1 LRGLL
6 LTLCCCLLLA
16 GCGNTDE
23 KKLMT
28 FYATYDGEKEKKIEE
43 MLDKQKD
50 IEHANVILIDDKL
63 LVAMQVKPWKKYK
76 KKSIEKKVEDE
87 LKKDYPNLQLIVSA
101 DFKLHWES
109 KKLIEKNETKN
120 LSEKLEDLR
129 KLAKEET

>member
-1 LRGLL
+1 MRGML

-16 GCGNTDE
+16 GCGNKEE
-23 KKLMT
+23 KITT
-28 FYATYDGEKEKKIEE
+28 FYATYDGEKEKGIEE
-43 MLDKQKD
+43 VLDKQKD
-50 IEHANVILIDDKL
+50 IDHANVILIEDQL

-76 KKSIEKKVEDE
+76 KSSIEKTVEEE
-87 LKKDYPNLQLIVSA
+87 LKKDYPNLQLIISA

-109 KKLIEKNETKN
+109 AKLIEKNDTKN

>member
-1 LRGLL
+1 MRGMM

-23 KKLMT
+23 KLTT
-28 FYATYDGEKEKKIEE
+28 FYATYDGEKEKGIED

-50 IEHANVILIDDKL
+50 IEHANVILVEDQL

-76 KKSIEKKVEDE
+76 KRSIEKKVEEE
-87 LKKDYPNLQLIVSA
+87 LKKDYPDLQLIVSA

-109 KKLIEKNETKN
+109 AKLIEKNETKH
-120 LSEKLEDLR
+120 LSEKVEDLR